1 MDVVT
6 EILQFSKAPEG
17 CVMTLGVFDGLH
29 RGHRAIMAKARDAAD
44 AGGHEFLV
52 MSFSPGPREFFTGTD
67 EGFYLLTTDE
77 FISELENLG
86 VDRLLLIP
94 FDRVLR
100 ETRAGDFLDGIIRD
114 RLDARKLVVGED
126 FAFGVGRE
134 GSIEFVRHRTKD
146 IGLELIVV
154 DELVVENLPVR
165 STTIREMIRGG
176 RIEQANKLLGYEFH
190 VSGQVTKGSGIG
202 KSIDSPTANIT
213 WPGSKVKPRRG
224 VYAVIAEVNGNNF
237 PAVANFGVRPT
248 FEDINPE
255 ERFEIHIID
264 SDPGDLTGKTI
275 ETKFLAFIRDEK
287 KFPSVEELSVRIA
300 QDIQE
305 ANEIIQSNIANE
317 RR

>member
-17 CVMTLGVFDGLH
+17 CVLAIGVFDGLH
-29 RGHRAIMAKARDAAD
+29 RGHRAIMSRAKEAAD

-52 MSFSPGPREFFTGTD
+52 MSFSPGPREFFTGND

-77 FISELENLG
+77 FIGELEKLG

-94 FDRVLR
+94 FDRALR
-100 ETRAGDFLDGIIRD
+100 ETRAGDFLDGIIHKH
-114 RLDARKLVVGED
+114 LDARALVVGED

-134 GSIEFVRHRTKD
+134 GSIEFVRHRSTD

-154 DELVVENLPVR
+154 DELVVDELPVR
-165 STTIREMIRGG
+165 STTIREMIHGG
-176 RIEQANKLLGYEFH
+176 QIEQANMLLGYEFH
-190 VSGQVTKGSGIG
+190 VSGEVIKGSGIG
-202 KSIDSPTANIT
+202 KSIDSPTANII

-224 VYAVIAEVNGNNF
+224 VYAVIAEINGNNY

-248 FEDINPE
+248 FDDITPE

-264 SDPGDLTGKTI
+264 FDPGDLINNTI
-275 ETKFLAFIRDEK
+275 RTKLLAFIRDEK
-287 KFPSVEELSVRIA
+287 KFPSVGELSARIA

-305 ANEIIQSNIANE
+305 ANAIIQSRTADE